1 MDLLREKEL
10 LSRVMSAGLKFLGDS
25 FSCFRNP
32 HLTGE
37 IDLGFGDPALMGIFT
52 GFVYSISPR
61 GMVLDRLVIRPN
73 YVDATFMGEV
83 TFDVSIQL
91 FFIILAFIKLL
102 FRLPIIRLI
111 KLVRRKKSST
121 KKMEVI
127 QNAV

>member
-1 MDLLREKEL
+1 
-10 LSRVMSAGLKFLGDS
+10 
-25 FSCFRNP
+25 
-32 HLTGE
+32 
-37 IDLGFGDPALMGIFT
+37 
-52 GFVYSISPR
+52 
-61 GMVLDRLVIRPN
+61 LDRLVIRPN

-83 TFDVSIQL
+83 TFDVSIQP

>member
-1 MDLLREKEL
+1 
-10 LSRVMSAGLKFLGDS
+10 
-25 FSCFRNP
+25 
-32 HLTGE
+32 
-37 IDLGFGDPALMGIFT
+37 
-52 GFVYSISPR
+52 
-61 GMVLDRLVIRPN
+61 
-73 YVDATFMGEV
+73 
-83 TFDVSIQL
+83 VSIQL